1 MDIMD
6 LIKINELLKEST
18 PVPYDEEK
26 EKRYNKTLAE
36 LNKRNELS
44 KIRTAEQLKKIY
56 IF

>member
-1 MDIMD
+1 MDVMD

-26 EKRYNKTLAE
+26 EKRYKKTLKE
-36 LNKRNELS
+36 LNQRNEQS
-44 KIRTAEQLKKIY
+44 KIRTAEQFKKIY